1 MEKLKKIPVIGYI
14 LRVIIAVCKLPKHID
29 NLYQVLGEHREDNLE
44 AIKRLQEQNDK
55 LQKQNA
61 DLEKKY
67 VDMNTYKQN
76 LQTQCKELIRW
87 NTDRMQEIAG
97 LQNVVDRNFNELKQ
111 WNADRMQEIRALQN
125 FEVDESYIK
134 KMNLVRSIYPT
145 LWGDSERL
153 HISELA
159 SVGSCFFNT
168 NSGHIT
174 IGDYTFSGSGV
185 SILAGSH
192 DMRLTGLPR
201 RDCELK
207 EGCDISIGK
216 GVWLASNCTILGPA
230 VIEDNAVIAAGA
242 VVTPGTHVPSGM
254 VYGGVPAR
262 KIADIKCCSD
272 NDWEVDAYK
281 KALKRENGILFVE
294 GWTEKREVYS
304 QGVKYIGHY
313 MSEDKAIILTSKLK
327 VTFFYQIEESS
338 ATKLLINDR
347 IYELQQ
353 KSGIVSIDVSKELQK
368 IYIVNQKA
376 KDTIDKI
383 FIAAIDKIQKE

>member
-55 LQKQNA
+55 LQMQCEEALRENQ
-61 DLEKKY
+61 
-67 VDMNTYKQN
+67 T
-76 LQTQCKELIRW
+76 LQVQCEELKRW
-87 NTDRMQEIAG
+87 NADRMQEIAG
-97 LQNVVDRNFNELKQ
+97 LQNVVDKNVDELKR
-111 WNADRMQEIRALQN
+111 WNADRMQEIRNHGEIIKDLYN
-125 FEVDESYIK
+125 LKELNRKCSEHPTIWGNESK
-134 KMNLVRSIYPT
+134 
-145 LWGDSERL
+145 L
-153 HISELA
+153 HISNLA
-159 SVGSCFFNT
+159 SVNTCLFNT

-192 DMRLTGLPR
+192 DMRLTGLLR

-207 EGCDISIGK
+207 EGCDITIGK
-216 GVWLASNCTILGPA
+216 GVWLASNCIILGPA
-230 VIEDNAVIAAGA
+230 VIEDNAVVAAGA
-242 VVTPGTHVPSGM
+242 VVTPGTHVPANT
-254 VYGGVPAR
+254 VYGGIPAC

-272 NDWEVDAYK
+272 NDWEDDAYK

-304 QGVKYIGHY
+304 QGEKYIGHY
-313 MSEDKAIILTSKLK
+313 MSEDKAMILTSKLK

-376 KDTIDKI
+376 KDAIDKI

>member
-29 NLYQVLGEHREDNLE
+29 NLYQVLGEHREDSLE

-67 VDMNTYKQN
+67 VDMDTYKQN
-76 LQTQCKELIRW
+76 LQTQCKELICW
-87 NTDRMQEIAG
+87 NADRMQEIAG

-262 KIADIKCCSD
+262 KIAEADFQHSD
-272 NDWEVDAYK
+272 RAYK
-281 KALKRENGILFVE
+281 EALERSDGIIFLDGWSEKIEKYYHGDKHVGHYIDGYKSEIMTDKNRINLFYHMGKRQEVE
-294 GWTEKREVYS
+294 LEIDKK
-304 QGVKYIGHY
+304 KYILQKHEGTF
-313 MSEDKAIILTSKLK
+313 SVELENNTGEPRKVFIELK
-327 VTFFYQIEESS
+327 EE
-338 ATKLLINDR
+338 I
-347 IYELQQ
+347 
-353 KSGIVSIDVSKELQK
+353 KEL
-368 IYIVNQKA
+368 
-376 KDTIDKI
+376 
-383 FIAAIDKIQKE
+383 FISYEKQ